1 MLGVPLDAAAII
13 QSALRIVCAMSL
25 SGYYGIFVFGTY
37 ASHIVVTE
45 ILEQIFGDINVI
57 SLQNSAIEAVHVKER
72 KEAQEGDVLFTLV
85 AVHGASEGKMLE
97 DTTQR
102 LIRAQLKALYNEV
115 AQWAEITQRIHS
127 QIQLSTD
134 AQATALNKLSEE
146 IPI

>member
-1 MLGVPLDAAAII
+1 M
-13 QSALRIVCAMSL
+13 
-25 SGYYGIFVFGTY
+25 
-37 ASHIVVTE
+37 
-45 ILEQIFGDINVI
+45 
-57 SLQNSAIEAVHVKER
+57 HVKER